1 MGSWIAPEF
10 VGDQSPRRLALTIQH
25 FTKESPGS
33 SLVPVFSDQ
42 DVQNIAILIHCS
54 PQVELHSLNLHEEF
68 VNMPGVAQST
78 PLASDRAGVFRS
90 ELETPEADGLV
101 GDDDPPFSQ
110 QILHISKAQGE
121 TMVELNCMT
130 DDFTWEP
137 MTLVQ

>member
-10 VGDQSPRRLALTIQH
+10 VGDQSPRRLALALQH
-25 FTKESPGS
+25 FAKESLGS
-33 SLVPVFSDQ
+33 SLVPAFSDQ
-42 DVQNIAILIHCS
+42 DIQNIAILVHRS
-54 PQVELHSLNLHEEF
+54 PQVKLLTLNLHEDF
-68 VNMPGVAQST
+68 IHMPGVTQST

-110 QILHISKAQGE
+110 QILDISKAQGE
-121 TMVELNCMT
+121 SMVEPNGMT

-137 MTLVQ
+137 MTFVQ